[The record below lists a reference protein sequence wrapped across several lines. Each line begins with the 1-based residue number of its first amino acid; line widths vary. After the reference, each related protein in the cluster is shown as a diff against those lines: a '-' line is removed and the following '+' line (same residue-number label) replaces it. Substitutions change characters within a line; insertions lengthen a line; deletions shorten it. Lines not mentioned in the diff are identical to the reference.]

1 MNLKEISKVLIEKS
15 FLSSFLAGLINFQN
29 TILPKE
35 ATLHADSCL
44 EYIYIIWLLLNY
56 AAEGFYFNW
65 NFIPN
70 Q

>member
-1 MNLKEISKVLIEKS
+1 MNLKEIPKVLIEKS

-44 EYIYIIWLLLNY
+44 EYIYIYKMVIIELCCRRFLS
-56 AAEGFYFNW
+56 
-65 NFIPN
+65 
-70 Q
+70 

>member
-1 MNLKEISKVLIEKS
+1 MNLKKIPKVLIEKS

-44 EYIYIIWLLLNY
+44 EYIYNMVIIELCCRRFL
-56 AAEGFYFNW
+56 F
-65 NFIPN
+65 
-70 Q
+70 